1 MITTSE
7 HSEHI
12 YAAMIKARGEFQS
25 IKKTKTNPHLKNRYA
40 DLGDI
45 LDAIG
50 PALAKY
56 RLLPIQSVEKPEN
69 GISVTTRII
78 HESGQWIEF
87 GPTALPVE
95 KPSPQVAGSAITYA
109 RRYALSAALCL
120 VADDD
125 DDGNGSSAT
134 KASGKDAAAA
144 LKARQA
150 GGGNDDGFL

>member
-7 HSEHI
+7 TIEAVS
-12 YAAMIKARGEFQS
+12 AAIITARGRFKRIQ
-25 IKKTKTNPHLKNRYA
+25 KTKTNPHLKNKYA
-40 DLGDI
+40 DLSDI
-45 LDAIG
+45 LDGIDEGLAINN
-50 PALAKY
+50 L
-56 RLLPIQSVEKPEN
+56 IVVQSVEKPDA

-78 HESGQWIEF
+78 HASGQWIEF
-87 GPTALPVE
+87 GPTTLPVE
-95 KPSPQVAGSAITYA
+95 KMTPQSAGSAITYA

-134 KASGKDAAAA
+134 KASGKEAAAA

>member
-7 HSEHI
+7 SVNELFPALI
-12 YAAMIKARGEFQS
+12 AARGQFTS
-25 IKKTKTNPHLKNRYA
+25 IQKTKSNPHLKNKYA
-40 DLGDI
+40 DMGDI
-45 LDAIG
+45 LAAIG
-50 PALAKY
+50 PALSKCG
-56 RLLPIQSVEKPEN
+56 LMSVQSVEKPEN

-78 HESGQWIEF
+78 HSSGQWIEY
-87 GPTALPVE
+87 GPTTLPVE
-95 KPSPQVAGSAITYA
+95 KMTPQSAGSAITYA

-134 KASGKDAAAA
+134 KADGKEAAAA
-144 LKARQA
+144 LKARKA

>member
-7 HSEHI
+7 TIESVASAI
-12 YAAMIKARGEFQS
+12 IAARGCFKRIQ
-25 IKKTKTNPHLKNRYA
+25 KTKTNPHLKNKYA

-45 LDAIG
+45 LDGIDRGLAIHN
-50 PALAKY
+50 LTVV
-56 RLLPIQSVEKPEN
+56 QSVEKPEA

-78 HESGQWIEF
+78 HASGQWIEF
-87 GPTALPVE
+87 GPTTLPVE
-95 KPSPQVAGSAITYA
+95 KMTPQSAGSAITYA

-125 DDGNGSSAT
+125 DDGNGSSGT
-134 KASGKDAAAA
+134 KADGKAAAEA
-144 LKARQA
+144 LKARKA